1 MGTLKSQVSSLCD
14 SSRLCRLLTSTTLRC
29 SNHRLFVIMK
39 FFAVLALCLV
49 AGALASPMADRE
61 EIVKAAEAEK
71 IETAPVVE
79 EPKAP
84 ETPVETPVAAP
95 EPVAETPAVEEPVAE
110 IPIAAEPIAEEPVAA
125 EPAVEEPVAAE
136 PVVAEPVVEE
146 PVAEVEAP

>member
-1 MGTLKSQVSSLCD
+1 MGY
-14 SSRLCRLLTSTTLRC
+14 LLLQLFVVLH
-29 SNHRLFVIMK
+29 HRLFVNMK

-84 ETPVETPVAAP
+84 ETPII
-95 EPVAETPAVEEPVAE
+95 ETPAVEEPVAE
-110 IPIAAEPIAEEPVAA
+110 IPVAAEPVVEEPIAAEPV
-125 EPAVEEPVAAE
+125 VEEPVAAE

-146 PVAEVEAP
+146 PVAAEPVV